1 MIKSA
6 SLLKIILLSVFCL
19 LLLSCSHALASGVE
33 NLTDVQ
39 LIDKLESNLRTL
51 RARDNESRQDL
62 QRVNK
67 QLTLSLS
74 ELETVN
80 KQLTELRLVTAQ
92 QEISLQSANRSLQSL
107 GDELRREQR
116 RNKQKKLWITILGV
130 GVIYLAVK

>member
-6 SLLKIILLSVFCL
+6 NLLKTILLSVFCL
-19 LLLSCSHALASGVE
+19 VLFYCSPALASGME

-39 LIDKLESNLRTL
+39 LITRLENNLQIL
-51 RARDNESRQDL
+51 RAKDNESRVDL

-67 QLTLSLS
+67 QLTQSLS

-92 QEISLQSANRSLQSL
+92 QEISLRTANKSLESL
-107 GDELRREQR
+107 SDELRREQR
-116 RNKQKKLWITILGV
+116 RNKQKKLWITVLGV
-130 GVIYLAVK
+130 GIICLAAH